1 MLMTLYLQ
9 VAVLAIIATLSGLI
23 NGTTAAWSA
32 LAGGLCYFLPSA
44 LTVLILNLFR
54 SYPQYAG
61 YAFIVGEGLR
71 IVLALILMVTV
82 FAVHADSLQFLPFLF
97 GLLATS
103 HVVFLVF
110 WKVKRYGK

>member
-9 VAVLAIIATLSGLI
+9 VAVLAIITILSGLI
-23 NGTTAAWSA
+23 SGTTAAWSA
-32 LAGGLCYFLPSA
+32 SIGGLCYFLPSA

-61 YAFIVGEGLR
+61 YAFILGEGLR
-71 IVLALILMVTV
+71 IVLALILMITV
-82 FAVHADSLQFLPFLF
+82 FAIYADTLQFLPFLF

-103 HVVFLVF
+103 HVVFLVL

>member
-1 MLMTLYLQ
+1 MLITLYLQ
-9 VAVLAIIATLSGLI
+9 IAVLTVVAVLSGFI

-44 LTVLILNLFR
+44 LTVLTLNLFR
-54 SYPQYAG
+54 AYPHYAG
-61 YAFIVGEGLR
+61 YAFILGEGLR

-82 FAVHADSLQFLPFLF
+82 FAVYADTLQFLPFLF